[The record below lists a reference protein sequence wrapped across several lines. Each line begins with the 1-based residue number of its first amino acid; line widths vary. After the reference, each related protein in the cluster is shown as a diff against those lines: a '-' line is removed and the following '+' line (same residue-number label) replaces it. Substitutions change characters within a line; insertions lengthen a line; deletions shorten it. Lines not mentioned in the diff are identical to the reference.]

1 MTDPSKEKKDEDRM
15 KWVLIIIGTL
25 IAWGFVLSPHDSILV
40 RSVPEAHS
48 AAKPS
53 SSPLLAT
60 EQEVRVFFDQYL
72 DRYNKK
78 DTDGFLWFFSLK
90 AKQNQQDSLPEIKK
104 IYSDYFSQVL
114 SVQNS
119 LEAMK
124 IEIYQNAVEVK
135 ARYTVNQVLKKG
147 GEKRVLKGSARWTL
161 VKEGGTLKILSFD
174 YKHDK
179 TP

>member
-1 MTDPSKEKKDEDRM
+1 M
-15 KWVLIIIGTL
+15 KWTLFMVGIL
-25 IAWGFVLSPHDSILV
+25 IAWGFPLSLHDSILV

-53 SSPLLAT
+53 PSPLLAT

-90 AKQNQQDSLPEIKK
+90 AKQNQQDGLPEIRK
-104 IYSDYFSQVL
+104 IYSDYFGQML

-135 ARYTVNQVLKKG
+135 ARYSVHQVLKKG
-147 GEKRVLKGSARWTL
+147 GEKKILKGSARWIL
-161 VKEGGTLKILSFD
+161 VKEGGVLKVLSFD